1 MWSAL
6 PHAGCDLEPV
16 MSLPQFPHLLME
28 VGGRESSWRRCSGL
42 GPPGLNGTLMKPS
55 GLHWGPKAGLRQAGL
70 GGRGGSGDKFEGRRG
85 EGTSLGQERGYRES
99 RRAEGKQKARA
110 GEPRVRKPETDAEA
124 EREGEMGS
132 DAWGDRR
139 EEPKEV

>member
-28 VGGRESSWRRCSGL
+28 VGGRESSWKRCSGL

-70 GGRGGSGDKFEGRRG
+70 GGRGGSGDKFE
-85 EGTSLGQERGYRES
+85 ERGGDKFGTREGVPRES
-99 RRAEGKQKARA
+99 ESRGKAEARA
-110 GEPRVRKPETDAEA
+110 GEPRLREPETDAEA
-124 EREGEMGS
+124 ERKGEMGS
-132 DAWGDRR
+132 DAWGDRG